1 MKRIYKNK
9 TKLRILIDTRCD
21 LTGYAEVTL
30 CDRKPDCSEVRF
42 DAVVKD
48 SENGIIFFDVKSEAD
63 LDMVGWWTFWP
74 EVTFDDDRT
83 ACGRTCKVFVYESGR

>member
-30 CDRKPDCSEVRF
+30 CARKPDCSEVRF

-48 SENGIIFFDVKSEAD
+48 SENGIIF
-63 LDMVGWWTFWP
+63 LM
-74 EVTFDDDRT
+74 
-83 ACGRTCKVFVYESGR
+83 